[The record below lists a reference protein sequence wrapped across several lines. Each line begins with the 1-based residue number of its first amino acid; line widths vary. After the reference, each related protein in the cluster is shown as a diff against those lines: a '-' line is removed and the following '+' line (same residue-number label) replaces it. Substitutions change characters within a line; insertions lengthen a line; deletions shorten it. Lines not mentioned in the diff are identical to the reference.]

1 MPATIDAVRA
11 HASMGEIVYR
21 ARGAVRPLLRDAGLL
36 NIIDLNFDGGPG
48 RLGAWRVGDVLVDCG
63 PVTCQ
68 PALLEG
74 MGDWRPSALLLT
86 HIHFDHAGGAG
97 ALVERWPDMP
107 VYVHRR
113 GARHLVDPSRLVASA
128 RRVFGD
134 ELDHLFGPMT
144 PIPEASLR
152 ILDGGERV
160 GPFEV
165 LYTPGHASHHV
176 TYFHDD
182 GSAFPGDVAAVW
194 LGSDTIVPPTPPPDI
209 NLDLWRQSVDQVGER
224 EPTSLRL
231 PHFGLVSDAQAHLA
245 GVREELAR
253 HEELARGSC
262 EDYVATVSGLLD
274 AAKPDGVG
282 EDYKVLIPLDQN
294 HAGLRRWLDKSGR

>member
-1 MPATIDAVRA
+1 
-11 HASMGEIVYR
+11 
-21 ARGAVRPLLRDAGLL
+21 
-36 NIIDLNFDGGPG
+36 
-48 RLGAWRVGDVLVDCG
+48 
-63 PVTCQ
+63 
-68 PALLEG
+68 
-74 MGDWRPSALLLT
+74 
-86 HIHFDHAGGAG
+86 
-97 ALVERWPDMP
+97 MP

-113 GARHLVDPSRLVASA
+113 GARHLVDPSRLLASA

-134 ELDHLFGPMT
+134 DLDQLFGPMT
-144 PIPEASLR
+144 PIPEESLR

-224 EPTSLRL
+224 RPTSLSL
-231 PHFGLVSDAQAHLA
+231 PHFGLVSDPRAHLA
-245 GVREELAR
+245 GVREALAR

-262 EDYVATVSGLLD
+262 EDYVAAVSAHVGRRQAGRRGRGLQD
-274 AAKPDGVG
+274 PDPAGSEPRGPAALARQERSVAVSPRHG
-282 EDYKVLIPLDQN
+282 
-294 HAGLRRWLDKSGR
+294 RRAR

>member
-1 MPATIDAVRA
+1 M
-11 HASMGEIVYR
+11 
-21 ARGAVRPLLRDAGLL
+21 
-36 NIIDLNFDGGPG
+36 
-48 RLGAWRVGDVLVDCG
+48 LVDCG

-74 MGDWRPSALLLT
+74 MGDWQPSALLLT

-113 GARHLVDPSRLVASA
+113 GARHLVDPSRLLASA

-144 PIPEASLR
+144 PIPEESLR

-209 NLDLWRQSVDQVGER
+209 NLDLWRQSVDQVGGAR
-224 EPTSLRL
+224 AHQPPPASLR
-231 PHFGLVSDAQAHLA
+231 A
-245 GVREELAR
+245 GERSAKHTSRGCAR
-253 HEELARGSC
+253 RSLGMRSWHEARARTTWPRSRRM
-262 EDYVATVSGLLD
+262 LD

-282 EDYKVLIPLDQN
+282 EDYKILIPLDQN
-294 HAGLRRWLDKSGR
+294 HAGLRRWLDKSGQ

>member
-1 MPATIDAVRA
+1 M
-11 HASMGEIVYR
+11 
-21 ARGAVRPLLRDAGLL
+21 
-36 NIIDLNFDGGPG
+36 
-48 RLGAWRVGDVLVDCG
+48 LVDCG

-113 GARHLVDPSRLVASA
+113 GARHLVDPSRLLASA

-209 NLDLWRQSVDQVGER
+209 NLDLWRRSVDQVGER
-224 EPTSLRL
+224 GPTSLRL
-231 PHFGLVSDAQAHLA
+231 PHFGLVSDSQAHLA
-245 GVREELAR
+245 GVREALAR

-262 EDYVATVSGLLD
+262 EDYVAAVSGLLD

-294 HAGLRRWLDKSGR
+294 HAGLRRWLDKSGQ